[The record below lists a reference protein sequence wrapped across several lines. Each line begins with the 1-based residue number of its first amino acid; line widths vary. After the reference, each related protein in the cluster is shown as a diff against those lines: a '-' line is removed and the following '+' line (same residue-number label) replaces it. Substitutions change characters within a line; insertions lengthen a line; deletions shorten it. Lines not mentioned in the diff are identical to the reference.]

1 MAACQPEPSGAA
13 SPQPLSALAVAPPTH
28 LPMEVVPSP
37 QEVTNAAP
45 PLLLPSPAGTPR
57 PLPTPTAAPSAS
69 LPTEEVPTPREAS
82 TIAPPPFPPP
92 LTGTPQPLPPPPAPS
107 FAAQPAIG
115 SRPSERPTRLS
126 SRPSRARRPPV
137 SGGPLLLV
145 APLPLRQYLTV
156 QAINNDL
163 GHLTPLP
170 SP

>member
-13 SPQPLSALAVAPPTH
+13 SPRPLSTLAAAPPTH
-28 LPMEVVPSP
+28 LPMEAVPSP

-69 LPTEEVPTPREAS
+69 LPTEEVPTPQEAS

-126 SRPSRARRPPV
+126 SHPSRARRPPV
-137 SGGPLLLV
+137 SGGPLLLA
-145 APLPLRQYLTV
+145 APPPLRQCLMV
-156 QAINNDL
+156 QAVNDDP
-163 GHLTPLP
+163 GHLAPLP